1 MWEHN
6 FENKKLI
13 WRAVQTAE
21 KTEKKRRSNV
31 KQVYIDSLKRLL
43 ANQNGFFLLPLLQR
57 IFNQFQSLD
66 LHQRIIS
73 TKNECRKYCFS
84 VFFSICPIWWRFAYC
99 GTLVFFFHCPNSRI
113 HLTQI
118 QIDAMKINLASMLHI
133 DTCAHFHRMQL
144 HIYLAQTVRNR
155 FK

>member
-66 LHQRIIS
+66 LYQRIIS

-99 GTLVFFFHCPNSRI
+99 GTLVFFSLSKFTYPPHTNSNRCDENQFGLHVTHR
-113 HLTQI
+113 HLRALPPYAI
-118 QIDAMKINLASMLHI
+118 A
-133 DTCAHFHRMQL
+133 
-144 HIYLAQTVRNR
+144 YLFSANGAKS
-155 FK
+155 F